1 MVSKNL
7 CVCVVPSKKN
17 TTVMGG
23 WYFAPDIWCFFPP
36 DMMFEQTNGQFC
48 GGALHGFAL
57 FMFG

>member
-1 MVSKNL
+1 M
-7 CVCVVPSKKN
+7 CVCCALKKN